1 MKMDNLPIDTTA
13 DDTFYDIAIKGL
25 KTASKEKQSDIER
38 IVLTSKTGFKPT
50 DPHEI
55 FLHSSFRNC
64 KPKFLSASMFYED
77 KISTETLT
85 NLLISI
91 PDKTYE
97 IDARQSIKGW
107 TLEKLQSEKPAYVK
121 IEAPFGWGFTDVSL
135 PEKANWIDA
144 AQIRELFD
152 SLGIRYA
159 QKEYFAIKPFK
170 WRTTHFGN
178 LVSAYEFFTS
188 RNFDTKLEVKT
199 FTISASIEKK
209 NDTHRVHYSLYSLF
223 GLSKDFADS
232 VQGLFEKHLSFNG
245 NGRQYSLEQSMVESK
260 KKGMKID
267 YD

>member
-1 MKMDNLPIDTTA
+1 MKMDNLPIETTA
-13 DDTFYDIAIKGL
+13 DDTFYDIAVKGL
-25 KTASKEKQSDIER
+25 KTASEKQSGIER

-55 FLHSSFRNC
+55 FLHSSFRNG
-64 KPKFLSASMFYED
+64 KPKFLSASMYYED
-77 KISTETLT
+77 KISTNTLT

-91 PDKTYE
+91 PDKRYE

-121 IEAPFGWGFTDVSL
+121 IEAPFNLGFVDVSL

-159 QKEYFAIKPFK
+159 QKEYLAIKPFK

-178 LVSAYEFFTS
+178 LVSAYEFFTN
-188 RNFDTKLEVKT
+188 RNFNTKLEVKT
-199 FTISASIEKK
+199 FSLSASIENKE
-209 NDTHRVHYSLYSLF
+209 DGHRLHYSLHSFF
-223 GLSKDFADS
+223 GLSKSFADS
-232 VQGLFEKHLSFNG
+232 VQWLFEKHLSFNG
-245 NGRQYSLEQSMVESK
+245 NGRQYFLEQSMIESK
-260 KKGMKID
+260 NKGMKID